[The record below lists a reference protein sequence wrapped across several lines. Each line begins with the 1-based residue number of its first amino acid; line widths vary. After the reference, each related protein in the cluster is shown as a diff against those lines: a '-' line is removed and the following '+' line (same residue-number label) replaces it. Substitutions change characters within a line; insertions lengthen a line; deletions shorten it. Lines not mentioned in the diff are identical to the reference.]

1 MHIRETRP
9 GGEVL
14 SAQWVLGEEVDM
26 VGDDHQVTYMERLIH
41 ATGGIADEERL
52 NAQFVHDTYGE
63 RHLLHRIALI
73 EVETT
78 LHSEDIHPTQLSE
91 NQFSTMSFHGGH
103 REVRYIRIWE
113 LRLVSYF

>member
-1 MHIRETRP
+1 MHIRETGARR
-9 GGEVL
+9 EVL
-14 SAQWVLGEEVDM
+14 ASERMLGEEVDM

-63 RHLLHRIALI
+63 RHLLHRIALV

-78 LHSEDIHPTQLSE
+78 LHSEDVNTPEFTE
-91 NQFSTMSFHGGH
+91 NQFTTMTFHCGY
-103 REVRYIRIWE
+103 REVGNLRIGI
-113 LRLVSYF
+113 LCLVSYF